1 MEADGQT
8 IPGSLYAFLGVSGGT
23 IVGAAFGS
31 TPVIVYVESAAGIK
45 EGGRTGLTAVVVS
58 IFFGLSLFFA
68 PLFGAIPVTAT
79 G

>member
-31 TPVIVYVESAAGIK
+31 TPVIGNTS
-45 EGGRTGLTAVVVS
+45 AVV
-58 IFFGLSLFFA
+58 LLFC
-68 PLFGAIPVTAT
+68 PKDGCPDNEEGVITRGGTLLQLLILRL
-79 G
+79 